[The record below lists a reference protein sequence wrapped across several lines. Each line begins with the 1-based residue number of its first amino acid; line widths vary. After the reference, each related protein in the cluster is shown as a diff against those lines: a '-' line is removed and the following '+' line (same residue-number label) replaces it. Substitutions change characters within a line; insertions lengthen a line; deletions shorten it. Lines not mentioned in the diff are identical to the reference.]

1 MSGYWSVPPEWTG
14 ETCCI
19 LGGGPSLASVD
30 FRALNRTGCRVIAI
44 NDAFRFAPWADVLY
58 CLDVRA
64 SFTGKYLVTL
74 ENRIYGVKRIR
85 NTGELGL
92 ETDPAGLRH
101 GHNSGYQCINLAVH
115 LGVSRIIL
123 FGYDMHVSGE
133 RTHAMD
139 GVRRQDPGDF
149 DQILRDKMLPCFPSL
164 VEPLAAAGVEVWNAT
179 PGSRLR
185 CWKVMSQ
192 RDAIAYAN
200 IPSVAEI
207 DAELQRRGHHG

>member
-1 MSGYWSVPPEWTG
+1 VSGYWSVPPEWTG

-44 NDAFRFAPWADVLY
+44 NDAFRFAPWADCLY
-58 CLDVRA
+58 FCDQRWWDKRSLDVRA

-85 NTGELGL
+85 NTGELGM

-115 LGVSRIIL
+115 FGVSRIVL
-123 FGYDMHVSGE
+123 YGYDMRVHGNQ
-133 RTHAMD
+133 THAIE
-139 GVRRQDPGDF
+139 GVRQQNATDF
-149 DQILRDKMLPCFPSL
+149 DRLLRDKMLPAFDSL
-164 VEPLAAAGVEVWNAT
+164 VQPLANANAQVLNAT

-185 CWKVMSQ
+185 CWPIVDL
-192 RDAIAYAN
+192 RTAID
-200 IPSVAEI
+200 S
-207 DAELQRRGHHG
+207 